1 MDKFMGELT
10 GKLTGKLTAKLM
22 GKLMSSNSHE
32 FTIIRPQTPSKNTPL
47 S

>member
-1 MDKFMGELT
+1 MGELMDKLMGELM
-10 GKLTGKLTAKLM
+10 GKLTGKLV
-22 GKLMSSNSHE
+22 GKLMSSTSHE